1 MRPAGADQAVE
12 PGLTRALE
20 LALGAGVALSGGLLF
35 VGLALDSTEL
45 MRVGLLLLLF
55 TPVAR
60 VVVLTVGLFHQK
72 DWLFALVSLWIL
84 LVLLSSIRLGSLLG

>member
-1 MRPAGADQAVE
+1 MNAARDSQALE

-20 LALGAGVALSGGLLF
+20 LALGAGVALSGVLLF
-35 VGLALDSTEL
+35 AGLALDHVEL

-72 DWLFALVSLWIL
+72 DWGFALVSLWIL
-84 LVLLSSIRLGSLLG
+84 LVLLSSIQLGSLLG